1 MTTINL
7 KDKKQQ
13 TIPFDETM
21 MNMSFIE
28 LPDENYVIAI
38 KPNVQSVIKF
48 FESGGEPVIDPM
60 SKKPIFSI
68 NTGNT
73 VQILTNEEYQ
83 SMLEATK
90 RKLLR

>member
-1 MTTINL
+1 MPTINL

-38 KPNVQSVIKF
+38 KPNVQSVVKF
-48 FESGGEPVIDPM
+48 FETGGEPVIDPM